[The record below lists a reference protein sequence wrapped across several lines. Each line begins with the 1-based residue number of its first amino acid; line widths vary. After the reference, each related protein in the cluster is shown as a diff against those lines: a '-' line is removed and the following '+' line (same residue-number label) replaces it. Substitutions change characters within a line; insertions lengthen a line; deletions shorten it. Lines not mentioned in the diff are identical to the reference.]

1 MTTKELDMRRR
12 QILTAIT
19 GALGAIFAGLAAIP
33 VFGSMNESARTKNQG
48 APVEVD
54 ISDLAVGG
62 IKIIEWRRKP
72 VWILRRSQEM
82 LNAIEKMNDKV
93 ADPDSDVLQQPD
105 YTRNKYRSI
114 KPEILVLVGICTHLG
129 CSPTPT
135 LNNNNGSGGR
145 TADAGA
151 GFFCACHGSLFDLAG
166 RVLKNKPAP
175 TNLVVPPHSFI
186 ADNRIVIGIHHEETA
201 KT

>member
-1 MTTKELDMRRR
+1 MNAKKLDMRRR

-19 GALGAIFAGLAAIP
+19 GALGAIFAGLSAIP
-33 VFGSMNESARTKNQG
+33 VFGSMNESARTKNEG

-54 ISDLAVGG
+54 ISDLTVGG

-82 LNAIEKMNDKV
+82 LKAIEKMNNQV
-93 ADPDSDVLQQPD
+93 ADPDSEVLQQPD
-105 YTRNKYRSI
+105 YTRNKFRSI

-135 LNNNNGSGGR
+135 LKNNKSNGGQSG
-145 TADAGA
+145 DSGA
-151 GFFCACHGSLFDLAG
+151 GFFCACHGSVFDLAG

-175 TNLVVPPHSFI
+175 TNLEVPPHSFLS
-186 ADNRIVIGIHHEETA
+186 DNRIVIGIHHEENA